1 MFQTI
6 ILVFE
11 SESEESIEQPNRKLK
26 KKKSLFQRKGAVV
39 EMPVT
44 QCEMAK
50 DSFFFLTFVSRFLQL
65 ECLLKI
71 LFMQDGRHKVKTC
84 G

>member
-1 MFQTI
+1 M
-6 ILVFE
+6 LVFE
-11 SESEESIEQPNRKLK
+11 SESEESIEQPRRKFK

-39 EMPVT
+39 ETPVT
-44 QCEMAK
+44 QCEKAN

-71 LFMQDGRHKVKTC
+71 LFMQAGRHKVKTC